1 MEAFFTSKMQK
12 TLLPLNQDIL
22 IISSPF
28 MTYSLD
34 QLEVLAVDNARMI
47 QNYKKATKTLS
58 PQALHLDSMQM
69 LKAMKQNGSVHIQK
83 NEVSLDAL
91 WFSQM
96 HCHGDFLSLISAV
109 QAILEETITFRKSIR
124 SYLEP
129 LFRVSKLEY
138 KVIF

>member
-1 MEAFFTSKMQK
+1 MQK